1 MEENEAPLDGNG
13 NSIPQTPVEPTLVK
27 SLEKHK
33 MSFQGNFDSIDENI
47 QI

>member
-1 MEENEAPLDGNG
+1 LDVAIELRQMEENEAPLDGNG

-33 MSFQGNFDSIDENI
+33 MSF
-47 QI
+47 